1 MKGFQREWERHI
13 CERISAESTQRC
25 VHYGGAQAR
34 LCSFI
39 FQRAF
44 CNRRHLRLGDG
55 EAGEA
60 ATQTNLYL
68 GEQQDAGIVQMLG
81 SKMNHHLNRQFSLF
95 G

>member
-1 MKGFQREWERHI
+1 MKAFSVNGNATSARESRQRALSGVFTME
-13 CERISAESTQRC
+13 
-25 VHYGGAQAR
+25 GLKAR